1 MMWWSTCVSMWHYF
15 RVYYGTMV
23 LYPYSRGI
31 QVVVWQYQLLTILI
45 QFLDDKG
52 FYTLTW
58 LNITLILTHCHI
70 LTSWH
75 TVTLPLWHVNTLTM
89 TYRHWHIDIDS
100 ILIFITPQN
109 LIYNLVYFILYYE
122 YHYNM
127 YEDVSRVSDSFCW
140 IVCRCVR
147 ITPHQPHS
155 HTHNF

>member
-1 MMWWSTCVSMWHYF
+1 MTV
-15 RVYYGTMV
+15 
-23 LYPYSRGI
+23 PI
-31 QVVVWQYQLLTILI
+31 ILTILI

-70 LTSWH
+70 GILTYCDI
-75 TVTLPLWHVNTLTM
+75 TTRWHVNTLTM

-100 ILIFITPQN
+100 ILANF
-109 LIYNLVYFILYYE
+109 YNPSKFDLCIQSCLLYGHSLYYE
-122 YHYNM
+122 YHYYVCM
-127 YEDVSRVSDSFCW
+127 RVCRGCLTMSDSFCW

-155 HTHNF
+155 QTYNF